1 MFILTFD
8 VESAYALNPSLES
21 DKNWQIWLEETLTSI
36 TQITQILKRHEVPA
50 TFFIVGK
57 VIERAGQDLV
67 DLLDNNLL
75 FDIGSHTY
83 SHMGILSDNSEVLQ
97 QLDPELVKTSELIL
111 KYFGRKPL
119 GFCAPGGFY
128 RGLQG
133 HPKQLGILWNHGH
146 RFIRTDGVGPP
157 EQPMPAL
164 FTQPYWHTQDG
175 FPDLFEV
182 PATGWHCN
190 LLFNTGYQ
198 SDGWKPGPGFVDGTI
213 LERLPTTVK
222 EGFQAR
228 RKEFQYAIDNNLI
241 YGPAM
246 HPWSVYRFDPELKHL
261 EQLIEMAREKNVP
274 IMNCRQL
281 YDKHQKSAA

>member
-164 FTQPYWHTQDG
+164 IGIPKMVSLICLKYQQLAGTVTSSSTPVIRATVGNQD
-175 FPDLFEV
+175 PV
-182 PATGWHCN
+182 
-190 LLFNTGYQ
+190 LLMEP
-198 SDGWKPGPGFVDGTI
+198 SWRD
-213 LERLPTTVK
+213 
-222 EGFQAR
+222 
-228 RKEFQYAIDNNLI
+228 
-241 YGPAM
+241 
-246 HPWSVYRFDPELKHL
+246 
-261 EQLIEMAREKNVP
+261 
-274 IMNCRQL
+274 CRPQ
-281 YDKHQKSAA
+281 